1 MNKELITNFYF
12 MLVEGIQNSLI
23 RKAKQF
29 RFRSRLSKIALVAAQ
44 LATAI
49 VASVIFNWLH
59 VPLAWLLAPMLVGII
74 YVIAQEDPQPFP
86 TTFSIVGQAI
96 IALETSIRFSPNTL
110 TTAATYAI
118 PLLIC
123 IFITGSMSLL
133 NGYLLWRWAGI
144 DRMTGFLGSIPG
156 ASPSIVAMSEE
167 MGADAIAVAIL
178 QYLRLLLVALTIP
191 AIISIFF
198 PVAPTIETV
207 AILPVKTHP
216 SLPALLNLGV
226 LAGCGSLGIW
236 IGRKLR
242 LPASLFLGPFLVGL
256 VAFLLLPYQ
265 IQIPRSVFM
274 GGLLLLGLSIGL
286 KFNFHA
292 VRTLA
297 KAVLLELV
305 LVLLLILICLG
316 TGYGFHLVT
325 GVNPISAILGST
337 PGGIT
342 PIMAMT
348 LQMGGDSGLVLAMQ
362 MTRMLLIL
370 LFCPWFV
377 TFFRE
382 NVTKSAE
389 EAIEE

>member
-1 MNKELITNFYF
+1 MAI
-12 MLVEGIQNSLI
+12 I
-23 RKAKQF
+23 
-29 RFRSRLSKIALVAAQ
+29 AAQ

-59 VPLAWLLAPMLVGII
+59 VPLAWLLAPMLVGIV
-74 YVIAQEDPQPFP
+74 YVVAQEYPKPFP

-96 IALETSIRFSPNTL
+96 IALETSLRFSPNTL

-123 IFITGSMSLL
+123 IFITGIMSLL

-144 DRMTGFLGSIPG
+144 DRVTGFLGSIPG

-178 QYLRLLLVALTIP
+178 QYFRLLLVALTIP
-191 AIISIFF
+191 AIISLFF
-198 PVAPTIETV
+198 PLDSTIETV
-207 AILPVKTHP
+207 AILPVKTHQP
-216 SLPALLNLGV
+216 LPALLNLGI
-226 LAGCGSLGIW
+226 LAGCASLGIW
-236 IGRKLR
+236 VGRKVR

-256 VAFLLLPYQ
+256 VVFLVLPYQ
-265 IQIPRSVFM
+265 IQIPQSVFM

-286 KFNFHA
+286 KFDWHA
-292 VRTLA
+292 VRKLL

-305 LVLLLILICLG
+305 LVLLLIFICLG

-325 GVNPISAILGST
+325 GVNPVSAILGST

-389 EAIEE
+389 EAINE